1 MRGKGKREE
10 TMNEKKPAPEAGV
23 LTAQHLF
30 PPVRFNGFQVS
41 AGQTSL
47 PFSLEGHERKTYL
60 FPHRAVAPSVGAQ
73 LLPPAF
79 DPQP

>member
-1 MRGKGKREE
+1 
-10 TMNEKKPAPEAGV
+10 MNEKKPAPEAGF
-23 LTAQHLF
+23 LTARHLF
-30 PPVRFNGFQVS
+30 PPVCFNGFQVS

-60 FPHRAVAPSVGAQ
+60 FPHRAVAPCVGAQ

-79 DPQP
+79 DPRS